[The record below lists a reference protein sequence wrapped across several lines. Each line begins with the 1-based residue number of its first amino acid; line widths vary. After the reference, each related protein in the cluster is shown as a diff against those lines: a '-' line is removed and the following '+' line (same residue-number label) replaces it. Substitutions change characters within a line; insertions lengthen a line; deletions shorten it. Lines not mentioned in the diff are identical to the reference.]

1 MSTAPTLVIL
11 AAGMAS
17 RYGGVPKQLEPVGP
31 GGATLMDYSLH
42 DARRAGFKSAVLVIR
57 PELESV
63 FRERLIPSWTES
75 LPMSVVYQE
84 IVAHRTKPW
93 GTGEA
98 VLVSRRAVPG
108 PFAVINADDF
118 YGRSAIMSLRKFLA
132 EPPGHPPAAGLVGY
146 PLAATLSEAGGVTRA
161 VLHADGAG
169 WLDSI
174 TEVRGIRDPAAF
186 SPGTV
191 VSMNAWAFPAAVF
204 DLLDARFAE
213 FQMTHAGGDEE
224 FLLPTAAQD
233 LIRRKSL
240 RVKVLPGGER
250 WIGVTYPA
258 DRPRA
263 EAFLRAETAGGTY
276 PAEPWR

>member
-1 MSTAPTLVIL
+1 MSGPTLVLL
-11 AAGMAS
+11 AAGMS
-17 RYGGVPKQLEPVGP
+17 TRYGGVPKQLEPVGP
-31 GGATLMDYSLH
+31 GGGTLMDYSLH
-42 DARRAGFKSAVLVIR
+42 DARRAGFSSAVLVIR
-57 PELESV
+57 RELESV
-63 FRERLIPSWTES
+63 FRERLIPSWMPT
-75 LPMSVVYQE
+75 LPISVVYQE
-84 IVAHRTKPW
+84 IVAPRTKPW
-93 GTGEA
+93 GTGQA
-98 VLVSRRAVPG
+98 VLVSRPAVKG

-118 YGRSAIMSLRKFLA
+118 YGRSAIMSLRKFLG
-132 EPPGHPPAAGLVGY
+132 EPAGHPPTAGLVGY

-161 VLHADGAG
+161 VLHADGSG

-204 DLLDARFAE
+204 DFLDARFAE
-213 FQMTHAGGDEE
+213 FQMAHVGDNEE
-224 FLLPTAAQD
+224 FLLPTTVQD

-240 RVKVLPGGER
+240 RVKVLSGGER
-250 WIGVTYPA
+250 WVGVTYPA

-263 EAFLRAETAGGTY
+263 ETFLRAETAGGTY